1 MTTSVDPWDEIWDAY
16 EARRAANA
24 AAVSPLPPLQAAE
37 LRRPHGWLKS
47 LLAVAAFG
55 LGCAAGS
62 AWPVLNHYGLVLRQ
76 DVPALLRQLDLSAA
90 GDGLREE
97 LRMHAGLR
105 GPAANGAERLLAG
118 MAEEMAAALVQPGA
132 LEQVLL
138 ASGAPPLRLAEWGG
152 TAVELAPQEG
162 AGGFRLEL
170 VWAGQGWRAAK
181 ARLLRP
187 PAAAPLGLQAALPLA
202 RPPG

>member
-16 EARRAANA
+16 EARRAATPTVN
-24 AAVSPLPPLQAAE
+24 SLPPLQTAE
-37 LRRPHGWLKS
+37 PRRPHGWLKP

-62 AWPVLNHYGLVLRQ
+62 AWPVLNLYGLVLRQ
-76 DVPALLRQLDLSAA
+76 DVPALLRQLDLPAA

-118 MAEEMAAALVQPGA
+118 MAEDMAAALVRPAA

-138 ASGAPPLRLAEWGG
+138 AHGAPPLQLVGWGG
-152 TAVELAPQEG
+152 TVVELALREG

-170 VWAGQGWRAAK
+170 VWTGQSWRAAK
-181 ARLLRP
+181 AELLRP
-187 PAAAPLGLQAALPLA
+187 AGAAPLGLQAALPLA